1 MLLQFSGGEPFA
13 TGAIHYDY
21 RPATENETTNRMMMQ
36 VAVEN
41 ILAEA
46 VVDTGAPYPVI
57 APRVARQV
65 GLDRVTPLE
74 REVMLIRGIRM
85 EGGIIR
91 LSMTLPADI
100 GDDLT
105 VDATAFIPDRFG
117 ILGQLSLLYR
127 PNWLSGKNPLR
138 RRSGYR
144 YFLFRTAV
152 LIGGVLHLGRSIQ
165 NIKF

>member
-1 MLLQFSGGEPFA
+1 
-13 TGAIHYDY
+13 
-21 RPATENETTNRMMMQ
+21 MQ

-57 APRVARQV
+57 APRIAREA
-65 GLDRVTPLE
+65 GLDRVTPLD

-85 EGGIIR
+85 EGRIIR
-91 LSMTLPADI
+91 LNMTLPADV

-117 ILGQLSLLYR
+117 ILGQLSLVYR
-127 PNWLSGKNPLR
+127 PNWLFGKNPLR

-144 YFLFRTAV
+144 YFLFWTAV
-152 LIGGVLHLGRSIQ
+152 LIGGVHSLMGRSIQ
-165 NIKF
+165 NIKL